1 MQSKKSKVY
10 KIKKCL
16 KNGVPVAAIAVGIM
30 AAGCGCDN
38 SSDNIDKPQPAQPT
52 QPTEKTVDPNEG
64 CRTVGRIAAPE
75 KSTVEKIE
83 FNDSDFTEDL
93 SKLSAAG
100 EKKLEDFMAYAE
112 KKYTWRCE
120 VKIDIADTDAQ
131 RKRKKAKAVFD
142 KFSYVYHVL
151 SGAAITPRRMLDNQI
166 ARDLNAEYQFI
177 GNGRKW

>member
-1 MQSKKSKVY
+1 MQSKKSKVN

-52 QPTEKTVDPNEG
+52 QPPEKTVDPNEV
-64 CRTVGRIAAPE
+64 RPIVGTITA
-75 KSTVEKIE
+75 TVEKIE

-112 KKYTWRCE
+112 KKYTWIGE

-151 SGAAITPRRMLDNQI
+151 SGVAITPKRMLDDQI
-166 ARDLNAEYQFI
+166 ARDLNAEYKFI

>member
-1 MQSKKSKVY
+1 MQSKKSKVN

-16 KNGVPVAAIAVGIM
+16 KNGVPVAVIAVGIM

-52 QPTEKTVDPNEG
+52 KPT
-64 CRTVGRIAAPE
+64 TVGIIEAPE
-75 KSTVEKIE
+75 KAAVEKIE

-93 SKLSAAG
+93 SKLSVAG

-112 KKYTWRCE
+112 KKYNWRCE
-120 VKIDIADTDAQ
+120 VKIDIADTDAK

-142 KFSYVYHVL
+142 KFSFVYHVL
-151 SGAAITPRRMLDNQI
+151 SGVTITPRRMMYDRI
-166 ARDLNAEYQFI
+166 ARDLNAEYKFI

>member
-1 MQSKKSKVY
+1 MQSKKSKVN

-16 KNGVPVAAIAVGIM
+16 KNGVPVAVIAVGIM

-52 QPTEKTVDPNEG
+52 QPTEKT
-64 CRTVGRIAAPE
+64 TVGIIAAPE

-112 KKYTWRCE
+112 KKYTRRCE
-120 VKIDIADTDAQ
+120 VKIDIADTDAK

-142 KFSYVYHVL
+142 KFSFVYHVL
-151 SGAAITPRRMLDNQI
+151 SGVTITPRSMMYDRI
-166 ARDLNAEYQFI
+166 ARDLDAEYKFI

>member
-1 MQSKKSKVY
+1 MKKSIVEE
-10 KIKKCL
+10 IKKCL
-16 KNGVPVAAIAVGIM
+16 KKGMPVAAITVGIM

-52 QPTEKTVDPNEG
+52 QPPEKTVDPNEV
-64 CRTVGRIAAPE
+64 RPIVGTIAA
-75 KSTVEKIE
+75 TVEKIE

-120 VKIDIADTDAQ
+120 CEVKIDIADTDAK

-142 KFSYVYHVL
+142 KFSYVYYVL
-151 SGAAITPRRMLDNQI
+151 SGVAISPRRMLDDQI
-166 ARDLNAEYQFI
+166 ARDLNAEYKFI

>member
-1 MQSKKSKVY
+1 MQSKKSKVN

-16 KNGVPVAAIAVGIM
+16 KNGVPVAVIAVGIM

-52 QPTEKTVDPNEG
+52 QPTEKT
-64 CRTVGRIAAPE
+64 TVGIIAAPE

-112 KKYTWRCE
+112 KKYTRRCE
-120 VKIDIADTDAQ
+120 VKIDIDDTDAK

-142 KFSYVYHVL
+142 KFSFVYHSL
-151 SGAAITPRRMLDNQI
+151 SGFTITPRRMMYEQI
-166 ARDLNAEYQFI
+166 ARDLNAEYKFI